1 MDNYEKHL
9 DAGERLGKKGDELE
23 QYVQKRV
30 KQDDERAE
38 REFKRQLDSEER
50 RAKHAREEHKRKSK
64 GELQQRQY
72 EAEERDRKEKKKTD
86 GVSPGLSTA
95 AER

>member
-9 DAGERLGKKGDELE
+9 DAGECLGKKGDELK
-23 QYVQKRV
+23 QYVQKRA

-50 RAKHAREEHKRKSK
+50 RASMIVKNTNERSK
-64 GELQQRQY
+64 TNYDVDSTKLKTVI
-72 EAEERDRKEKKKTD
+72 ER
-86 GVSPGLSTA
+86 S
-95 AER
+95 